1 MNALA
6 EYDIFELPI
15 EINIGVGVEVNLIGI
30 VPQWFT
36 YADVHIDD
44 LS

>member
-6 EYDIFELPI
+6 EYYIFELPI
-15 EINIGVGVEVNLIGI
+15 EIYIGVGVEVYLIGI
-30 VPQWFT
+30 APQWFT
-36 YADVHIDD
+36 YADVHIDH